1 MFAEK
6 LVSPHRKGALW
17 AKMPKDESNAKLDER
32 EKRNEE
38 DEGRKYALEL
48 DEEGKQSSS
57 GDGPSWWLKDTQGE
71 P

>member
-1 MFAEK
+1 MGQDAQ
-6 LVSPHRKGALW
+6 R
-17 AKMPKDESNAKLDER
+17 R
-32 EKRNEE
+32 EQCQARRAREENEE

-48 DEEGKQSSS
+48 DAEGKQSSS